1 VWDGLWRIERRTTF
15 IVDAGGIVRYVE
27 AGSAALDTNRA
38 LDALRTLAQS
48 K

>member
-15 IVDAGGIVRYVE
+15 IVDASGVVRYVE

-38 LDALRTLAQS
+38 LDALRTLARA

>member
-27 AGSAALDTNRA
+27 AGSAAIDTNRA